1 MKKKNIAWG
10 LFFIFLAAVYLVIS
24 STGMELG
31 VGLPGIF
38 MTVLFVWLFVEGIK
52 DVNFYS
58 IVFAIAFICILYIKP
73 LGLEKLGLTS
83 WTILGAALL
92 LSIGLSM
99 IFKDVRR
106 KNWKTKTINWD
117 EQMSTPNGEQ
127 CSGEHIR
134 CENNFGSAIRY
145 INSEHF
151 CDAQLENNFGSMSVY
166 FDNAIIA
173 GEAASVEVE
182 NNFGE
187 TNLYIPKEWK
197 VQNELKRS
205 FGAVEEIGRGEG
217 SSVATL
223 YLRGAANFGV
233 IKIYYI

>member
-58 IVFAIAFICILYIKP
+58 IVFAIAFICILYRKP

-173 GEAASVEVE
+173 GEAAFVEVE

-217 SSVATL
+217 NSVATL

>member
-58 IVFAIAFICILYIKP
+58 IVFAIAFICILYRKP

-127 CSGEHIR
+127 CSGEHI
-134 CENNFGSAIRY
+134 C
-145 INSEHF
+145 
-151 CDAQLENNFGSMSVY
+151 C
-166 FDNAIIA
+166 
-173 GEAASVEVE
+173 E

>member
-58 IVFAIAFICILYIKP
+58 IVFAIAFICILYRKP

-134 CENNFGSAIRY
+134 CENNFGSAIR
-145 INSEHF
+145 
-151 CDAQLENNFGSMSVY
+151 
-166 FDNAIIA
+166 
-173 GEAASVEVE
+173 
-182 NNFGE
+182 
-187 TNLYIPKEWK
+187 
-197 VQNELKRS
+197 
-205 FGAVEEIGRGEG
+205 
-217 SSVATL
+217 
-223 YLRGAANFGV
+223 
-233 IKIYYI
+233 

>member
-58 IVFAIAFICILYIKP
+58 IVFAIAFICILYRKP

-92 LSIGLSM
+92 LSIGL
-99 IFKDVRR
+99 
-106 KNWKTKTINWD
+106 
-117 EQMSTPNGEQ
+117 
-127 CSGEHIR
+127 
-134 CENNFGSAIRY
+134 
-145 INSEHF
+145 
-151 CDAQLENNFGSMSVY
+151 
-166 FDNAIIA
+166 
-173 GEAASVEVE
+173 
-182 NNFGE
+182 
-187 TNLYIPKEWK
+187 
-197 VQNELKRS
+197 
-205 FGAVEEIGRGEG
+205 
-217 SSVATL
+217 
-223 YLRGAANFGV
+223 
-233 IKIYYI
+233 

>member
-58 IVFAIAFICILYIKP
+58 IVFAIAFICILYRKP
-73 LGLEKLGLTS
+73 LGLEKFGLTS

-117 EQMSTPNGEQ
+117 E
-127 CSGEHIR
+127 
-134 CENNFGSAIRY
+134 
-145 INSEHF
+145 
-151 CDAQLENNFGSMSVY
+151 
-166 FDNAIIA
+166 
-173 GEAASVEVE
+173 
-182 NNFGE
+182 
-187 TNLYIPKEWK
+187 K
-197 VQNELKRS
+197 
-205 FGAVEEIGRGEG
+205 
-217 SSVATL
+217 
-223 YLRGAANFGV
+223 
-233 IKIYYI
+233 

>member
-10 LFFIFLAAVYLVIS
+10 LFFVFLAAVYLVTS
-24 STGMELG
+24 STGIEIG

-38 MTVLFVWLFVEGIK
+38 MTIMFVWLFVDGIRE
-52 DVNFYS
+52 VNFYS
-58 IVFAIAFICILYIKP
+58 MTFAIAFICIIYRKP
-73 LGLEKLGLTS
+73 LGLERLNLTN

-106 KNWKTKTINWD
+106 KKNSWEKTINWD
-117 EQMSTPNGEQ
+117 EKAGASDSEQ

-145 INSEHF
+145 INSDHF
-151 CDAQLENNFGSMSVY
+151 CDARL
-166 FDNAIIA
+166 
-173 GEAASVEVE
+173 E

-197 VQNELKRS
+197 VQNELRHS
-205 FGAVEEIGRGEG
+205 FGAVEAIGHSEG
-217 SSVATL
+217 SSVAAL

-233 IKIYYI
+233 IKIHYI

>member
-58 IVFAIAFICILYIKP
+58 IVFAIAFICILYRKP

-92 LSIGLSM
+92 LSI
-99 IFKDVRR
+99 RR
-106 KNWKTKTINWD
+106 SKWKITLGRQISIYQKNGKCRMN
-117 EQMSTPNGEQ
+117 
-127 CSGEHIR
+127 
-134 CENNFGSAIRY
+134 
-145 INSEHF
+145 
-151 CDAQLENNFGSMSVY
+151 
-166 FDNAIIA
+166 
-173 GEAASVEVE
+173 
-182 NNFGE
+182 
-187 TNLYIPKEWK
+187 
-197 VQNELKRS
+197 
-205 FGAVEEIGRGEG
+205 
-217 SSVATL
+217 
-223 YLRGAANFGV
+223 
-233 IKIYYI
+233 

>member
-58 IVFAIAFICILYIKP
+58 IVFAIAFICILYRKP

-106 KNWKTKTINWD
+106 KTGK
-117 EQMSTPNGEQ
+117 
-127 CSGEHIR
+127 
-134 CENNFGSAIRY
+134 
-145 INSEHF
+145 
-151 CDAQLENNFGSMSVY
+151 
-166 FDNAIIA
+166 
-173 GEAASVEVE
+173 
-182 NNFGE
+182 
-187 TNLYIPKEWK
+187 
-197 VQNELKRS
+197 QNHKL
-205 FGAVEEIGRGEG
+205 G
-217 SSVATL
+217 
-223 YLRGAANFGV
+223 
-233 IKIYYI
+233 

>member
-58 IVFAIAFICILYIKP
+58 IVFAIAFICILYRKP

-106 KNWKTKTINWD
+106 KNWKTKTGFFLKSLVRTTLFEPDW
-117 EQMSTPNGEQ
+117 NG
-127 CSGEHIR
+127 C
-134 CENNFGSAIRY
+134 
-145 INSEHF
+145 
-151 CDAQLENNFGSMSVY
+151 
-166 FDNAIIA
+166 
-173 GEAASVEVE
+173 
-182 NNFGE
+182 
-187 TNLYIPKEWK
+187 
-197 VQNELKRS
+197 
-205 FGAVEEIGRGEG
+205 
-217 SSVATL
+217 SVAIPFI
-223 YLRGAANFGV
+223 GNA
-233 IKIYYI
+233 

>member
-58 IVFAIAFICILYIKP
+58 IVFAIAFICILYRKP

-117 EQMSTPNGEQ
+117 EQMSTPNGERAAVNT
-127 CSGEHIR
+127 SAAKIILALPSVISIR
-134 CENNFGSAIRY
+134 SISAMHSLKIT
-145 INSEHF
+145 
-151 CDAQLENNFGSMSVY
+151 LEV
-166 FDNAIIA
+166 
-173 GEAASVEVE
+173 
-182 NNFGE
+182 
-187 TNLYIPKEWK
+187 
-197 VQNELKRS
+197 
-205 FGAVEEIGRGEG
+205 
-217 SSVATL
+217 
-223 YLRGAANFGV
+223 
-233 IKIYYI
+233 